1 MTASIFYVDAPDQSA
16 SFVVCD
22 SFDGETMTA
31 AFTQRDAY
39 SIEAQAWRE
48 FKVAPLA
55 AGVLKES
62 RAQRQ
67 KRARI
72 SETVASGLE
81 VLESNSPPQ
90 SRDEAI
96 RRIVGAVAMALAF
109 FFPQYRLAIQV
120 AGWLWDY
127 LHGDPSAT
135 TSGDS

>member
-1 MTASIFYVDAPDQSA
+1 MTASIFYVDAPDQSVP
-16 SFVVCD
+16 FVVCD
-22 SFDGETMTA
+22 SFGAKNMTA

-39 SIEAQAWRE
+39 SIEANAWRQ
-48 FKVAPLA
+48 FGVAPLA

-67 KRARI
+67 KRRQI

-81 VLESNSPPQ
+81 VLESNSPPR

>member
-1 MTASIFYVDAPDQSA
+1 MTASIFYIDAPDQSA

-72 SETVASGLE
+72 SETVATGLE